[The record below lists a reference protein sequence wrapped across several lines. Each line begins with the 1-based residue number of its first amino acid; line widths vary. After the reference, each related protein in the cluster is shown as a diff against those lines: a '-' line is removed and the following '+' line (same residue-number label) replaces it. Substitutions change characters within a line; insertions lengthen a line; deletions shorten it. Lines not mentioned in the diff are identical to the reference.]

1 MDSFNENYYQH
12 TLMPLFSDHVGDGD
26 VTSNFKTT
34 PKFMIILCVF
44 IMSTRGREI

>member
-12 TLMPLFSDHVGDGD
+12 TLMPLFGGD

-34 PKFMIILCVF
+34 PKFMIMLCVF